1 MNSVQYRHIPS
12 PTRQARNPQVS
23 TLDHKERIIQ
33 AAYTIGARGGL
44 AAISAR
50 AVAEDAGVSVVYL
63 YKVFPSKSDITVAAA
78 RRYFE
83 FSLSQ
88 ELCRIDD
95 NESFVE
101 FCRRL
106 WEQTKAAFVSF
117 HHEWLRDHE
126 ELPKQDLLAAHEAM
140 GSVLAHAHTQLESI
154 LEQDTRIKWTLLP
167 QGTTASTITEFTMRS
182 LLTSLEKGD
191 EDCELLLAFLERG
204 LYDAK

>member
-1 MNSVQYRHIPS
+1 MNPK
-12 PTRQARNPQVS
+12 VS

-33 AAYTIGARGGL
+33 AAYSIGARGGL

-50 AVAEDAGVSVVYL
+50 ALAENAGVSVGYL
-63 YKVFPSKSDITVAAA
+63 YKVFPSKSDIMVAAA

-83 FSLSQ
+83 LSLSQ
-88 ELCRIDD
+88 ELCRVDS

-101 FCRRL
+101 FCHRL
-106 WEQTKAAFVSF
+106 WEQTKIAFVSF
-117 HHEWLRDHE
+117 HREWLHDHE
-126 ELPKQDLLAAHEAM
+126 ELPKQDLIAAHEAM

-167 QGTTASTITEFTMRS
+167 KGTTASTIAEFTMRS

-191 EDCELLLAFLERG
+191 EDCELLLTFLERG
-204 LYDAK
+204 LYNAK

>member
-1 MNSVQYRHIPS
+1 MNPK
-12 PTRQARNPQVS
+12 VS

-33 AAYTIGARGGL
+33 AAYLIGARGGL

-50 AVAEDAGVSVVYL
+50 ALAENAGVSVGYL
-63 YKVFPSKSDITVAAA
+63 YKVIPSKSDIMVAAA

-83 FSLSQ
+83 LSLSQ
-88 ELCRIDD
+88 ELCRVDS

-106 WEQTKAAFVSF
+106 WEQTKIAFVSF
-117 HHEWLRDHE
+117 HREWLRDHE
-126 ELPKQDLLAAHEAM
+126 ELPKQDLIAAHEAM

-167 QGTTASTITEFTMRS
+167 QGTTASTIAEFTMRS

-191 EDCELLLAFLERG
+191 EDCEFLLTFLERG
-204 LYDAK
+204 LYNAK

>member
-1 MNSVQYRHIPS
+1 MNPK
-12 PTRQARNPQVS
+12 VS

-33 AAYTIGARGGL
+33 AAYSIGARGGL

-50 AVAEDAGVSVVYL
+50 ALAENAGVSVGYL
-63 YKVFPSKSDITVAAA
+63 YKVFPSKSDIMVAAA

-83 FSLSQ
+83 LSLSQ
-88 ELCRIDD
+88 ELCRVDS

-101 FCRRL
+101 FCHRL
-106 WEQTKAAFVSF
+106 WEHTKIAFVSF
-117 HHEWLRDHE
+117 HREWLHDHE
-126 ELPKQDLLAAHEAM
+126 ELPKQDLIAAHEAM

-167 QGTTASTITEFTMRS
+167 KGTTASTIAEFTMRS

-191 EDCELLLAFLERG
+191 EDCELLLTFLERG
-204 LYDAK
+204 LYNAK

>member
-1 MNSVQYRHIPS
+1 MFSIDTSHPHATGEE
-12 PTRQARNPQVS
+12 PKLS

-50 AVAEDAGVSVVYL
+50 AVAENAGVSVGYL
-63 YKVFPSKSDITVAAA
+63 YKVFPSKSDIMVAAA

-83 FSLSQ
+83 FSLSR
-88 ELCRIDD
+88 EMCRIES

-106 WEQTKAAFVSF
+106 WEQTKSAFVSF
-117 HHEWLRDHE
+117 HREWLHDHE
-126 ELPKQDLLAAHEAM
+126 ELPKQDLEAAHEAM
-140 GSVLAHAHTQLESI
+140 GSVLAHAHTQLESVF
-154 LEQDTRIKWTLLP
+154 EQDTRINWALLP
-167 QGTTASTITEFTMRS
+167 QGTTASTIAEFTMRS

-191 EDCELLLAFLERG
+191 EDCELLLTFLERG
-204 LYDAK
+204 LYHAK